1 MAPYPA
7 YDGSE
12 PCRQVD
18 PELYYP
24 SSFNAVR
31 KTTRLMMDSMCNA
44 CHAREA
50 CLMWALH
57 HERDGYWAGTTPED
71 RFRLRRQMG
80 IRLHVPGM
88 SETDGRAVA

>member
-7 YDGSE
+7 YDGTE
-12 PCRQVD
+12 PCREVD
-18 PELYYP
+18 PEIYYP

-31 KTTRLMMDSMCNA
+31 RTTRALMDQLCNA
-44 CHAREA
+44 CHARES

-80 IRLHVPGM
+80 ITLQVPVIPITERR
-88 SETDGRAVA
+88 SVA

>member
-1 MAPYPA
+1 MVAYPS

-12 PCRQVD
+12 PCREVD
-18 PELYYP
+18 PEIYYP

-31 KTTRLMMDSMCNA
+31 RTTRALMDQMCNA

-57 HERDGYWAGTTPED
+57 HEREGYWAGTTPED
-71 RFRLRRQMG
+71 RHKLRRQLG
-80 IRLHVPGM
+80 IPLQVPVIPLT
-88 SETDGRAVA
+88 ERRQVA

>member
-1 MAPYPA
+1 MAPYPT

-18 PELYYP
+18 PEIYYP

-31 KTTRLMMDSMCNA
+31 KTTRLMMDSMCND

-50 CLMWALH
+50 CLSWALH
-57 HERDGYWAGTTPED
+57 HEREGYWAGTTPED
-71 RFRLRRQMG
+71 RYRLRRQMG
-80 IRLHVPGM
+80 IRLRVPGM
-88 SETDGRAVA
+88 SDSDGRAVA

>member
-24 SSFNAVR
+24 SSFNALR
-31 KTTRLMMDSMCNA
+31 RSTRALMDDLCNA

-57 HERDGYWAGTTPED
+57 HEKDGYWAGTSPED
-71 RFRLRRQMG
+71 RYRMRRHMRITLDVPAIPLVERRQ
-80 IRLHVPGM
+80 
-88 SETDGRAVA
+88 VA